1 MPTVTIPQK
10 NNINRQSGSLVLKIE
25 ATEKPTVAH
34 LLSTGAFSLWYKD
47 SAFVLQTHA
56 TDMTKRLTLPMAAFP
71 GEVVLLWTWLGSNH
85 RLFAIGETIVDI
97 AAESSNLTEDFGIIS
112 LAVEPYFTGTYCSLE
127 IYASDLFYNS
137 TSEIESTIDGYMR
150 LLAEKRLAEETFYV
164 VSDTPKNNG
173 KELVAGSGLLFSADY
188 TEAVHYAKKPFLEAT
203 LAPRDHSPIL
213 VSDETGPLQRQYFFD
228 KETGIYG
235 ETNTETFLYRGED
248 VLYLAYE
255 ALDANYH
262 VMVRCEDV
270 TIGGP
275 VSVDGNA
282 VFLTLSDLEK
292 DYFYGKEITV
302 TYRLARSYTVEP
314 NENAAF
320 DSYIVRL
327 ENHEN
332 KAITITQEGNR
343 FSNQKL
349 AREIELN
356 PIVNPQHTGF
366 LYISK
371 EEQRGQAFR
380 LNLSSNYLVANG
392 LDSADFLVEV
402 IDQDGNEVLSPYVD
416 VFILDSQGKETDAL
430 GRFAPIINKDTLKAR
445 NAAGRCYF
453 RFQAP
458 LIRKAD
464 VASTQKI
471 YVVAYD
477 RKDKIGAQ
485 IPLILRPSTS
495 AYVEKGGGT
504 GAVSLTAS
512 IVFEYFARHYEKSIP
527 TGHPILLCDF
537 DRDGVLGQAD
547 LERLLIEQTN
557 ETRMQAIAT
566 ALRAQEVF

>member
-25 ATEKPTVAH
+25 ATAKPTTAH

-56 TDMTKRLTLPMAAFP
+56 TDMTKRLTLPMEAFP
-71 GEVVLLWTWLGSNH
+71 GEVILLWTWLGDNH
-85 RLFAIGETIVDI
+85 RLFVIGDIIVDV
-97 AAESSNLTEDFGIIS
+97 AVESSNLTEDFGIIS
-112 LAVEPYFTGTYCSLE
+112 LAVAPYFAGTYCSLE

-137 TSEIESTIDGYMR
+137 VSEIELTIDGYMR
-150 LLAEKRLAEETFYV
+150 LLVENRLTEETFYV
-164 VSDTPKNNG
+164 VSDTPEND
-173 KELVAGSGLLFSADY
+173 EAALMAGSGLLFSADY

-213 VSDETGPLQRQYFFD
+213 VNDETGPLQRQYFFD

-248 VLYLAYE
+248 ALYLAYE
-255 ALDANYH
+255 GLDDTYH
-262 VMVRCEDV
+262 VMVRCEDALIGEPV
-270 TIGGP
+270 T
-275 VSVDGNA
+275 VSQNV
-282 VFLTLSDLEK
+282 VSLTLSALEK
-292 DYFYGKEITV
+292 DYFYGKEMTA
-302 TYRLARSYTVEP
+302 TYRLAHSYTVEA
-314 NENAAF
+314 NENTAS

-327 ENHEN
+327 ENHQN
-332 KAITITQEGNR
+332 KAVAITQEGNR

-349 AREIELN
+349 AKEIELN

-366 LYISK
+366 LYISQ

-380 LNLSSNYLVANG
+380 LNLSSSYLIANG

-402 IDQDGNEVLSPYVD
+402 IDQDGNEVLSPYID
-416 VFILDSQGKETDAL
+416 VFILDAQGKETDAF
-430 GRFAPIINKDTLKAR
+430 GRFLPVINKDTLKAR

-464 VASTQKI
+464 AAGTQKI

-485 IPLILRPSTS
+485 VPLVLRPSESSYT
-495 AYVEKGGGT
+495 EKGGRAGD
-504 GAVSLTAS
+504 GSLSAS
-512 IVFEYFARHYEKSIP
+512 IVFEYFARHYEKAVP
-527 TGHPILLCDF
+527 ANHPILLCDF
-537 DRDGVLGQAD
+537 DGDGMLGQTD
-547 LERLLIEQTN
+547 LEQLLMEQTN